1 MTMIEMVPSI
11 SDNLRC
17 TPTTVTMIITLIVIG
32 ILLLAILWC
41 CYYCC
46 CKSCKRRTSLPF
58 RPKPQ
63 IKQRNDN
70 HNSDADLEQQVM
82 PRERMQPY
90 IFGECEAKSSTS
102 REIRLPHEPPDFQT
116 FHRYCGECRTSRECN
131 ISHL

>member
-32 ILLLAILWC
+32 LILLAILWC
-41 CYYCC
+41 CYFSC
-46 CKSCKRRTSLPF
+46 CKSCKCRTSLPF

-70 HNSDADLEQQVM
+70 CNSDADPEQQVM

-90 IFGECEAKSSTS
+90 ILGESEAKPSTS
-102 REIRLPHEPPDFQT
+102 RDLRLLHELPDFQT
-116 FHRYCGECRTSRECN
+116 FHQYCGECRSSNECS
-131 ISHL
+131 ISHF

>member
-63 IKQRNDN
+63 IKQRN
-70 HNSDADLEQQVM
+70 NSLNTYNPRKTTCKPFCNTLDL
-82 PRERMQPY
+82 
-90 IFGECEAKSSTS
+90 
-102 REIRLPHEPPDFQT
+102 RL
-116 FHRYCGECRTSRECN
+116 S
-131 ISHL
+131 ISICHSVRFSLLRICAGLLLYFLLLFSPI

>member
-1 MTMIEMVPSI
+1 MVPSI

-46 CKSCKRRTSLPF
+46 CKSCKCRTSLPF

-82 PRERMQPY
+82 PH
-90 IFGECEAKSSTS
+90 C
-102 REIRLPHEPPDFQT
+102 
-116 FHRYCGECRTSRECN
+116 
-131 ISHL
+131 

>member
-46 CKSCKRRTSLPF
+46 CKSCKCRTSLPF

-82 PRERMQPY
+82 PREQMQPY

-102 REIRLPHEPPDFQT
+102 RDIRLPHEPPDFQT
-116 FHRYCGECRTSRECN
+116 FHRYCGESRECN